1 MERANYWTEG
11 EEPGCRRGSK
21 NRTKEKDSC
30 GEVRIAAGR
39 GTERSGQTVL
49 LSMANRI
56 IAFLLLAPLL
66 NHCSPG
72 LKKATCRPSATAA
85 LPPHAPDRKAEGK
98 ESIFVHASV
107 CHGRSHHRARRQLHR
122 RLKEKEADLPYC
134 VGVWA
139 EWSCVGKQKIPKWR
153 GQHNPDAGAGKPGR
167 KRL

>member
-11 EEPGCRRGSK
+11 EEPGCRRGSN

-56 IAFLLLAPLL
+56 IVFLLLTPLL

-85 LPPHAPDRKAEGK
+85 LSPMPQTEKQREKRAFLCTRVCVTGDRTTALEDSSTGGSK
-98 ESIFVHASV
+98 
-107 CHGRSHHRARRQLHR
+107 RRKLIYRIAWGYGQN
-122 RLKEKEADLPYC
+122 
-134 VGVWA
+134 GV
-139 EWSCVGKQKIPKWR
+139 V
-153 GQHNPDAGAGKPGR
+153 
-167 KRL
+167 